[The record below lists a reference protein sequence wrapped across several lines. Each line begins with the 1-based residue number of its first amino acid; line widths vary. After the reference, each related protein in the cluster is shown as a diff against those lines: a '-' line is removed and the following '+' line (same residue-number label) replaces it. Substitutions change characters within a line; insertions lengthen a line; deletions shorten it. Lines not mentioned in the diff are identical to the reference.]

1 MGKHDSLDA
10 HDTGPSE
17 VETQV
22 ETVTAETMAD
32 IEAKLIAAHIEQD
45 TINLVLREA
54 LPVVK
59 ALVLTFLP
67 AL

>member
-22 ETVTAETMAD
+22 ETVTAETMAS
-32 IEAKLIAAHIEQD
+32 IEAKLIAAHLERD
-45 TINLVLREA
+45 KINLVLREA
-54 LPVVK
+54 GPVVT
-59 ALVLTFLP
+59 ALVTKML
-67 AL
+67 AA

>member
-1 MGKHDSLDA
+1 MAKHDSLA
-10 HDTGPSE
+10 GHDSGPSE
-17 VETQV
+17 VQTQV
-22 ETVTAETMAD
+22 ETVTAATMAD
-32 IEAKLIAAHIEQD
+32 IEAKLVAAHIEQD